1 MRPEREP
8 KDIKIS
14 LYDAGNWGKQGQFG
28 SNCRVRDE
36 GDVTMSLP
44 IVLVPGLNCTP
55 EVWSPQIVGLWQR
68 GPVTVADTRTGA
80 TMTEIAAAILHAAPP
95 RFMLAGISMGG
106 YLSFEIW
113 RQAPERVMGIGFV
126 DTSARPD
133 SPEATDRRRA
143 AMALARDGRFGLVV
157 SNAFGL
163 AVHEAHVERE
173 DLKAI
178 HTRMSLAV
186 GVETYFRQQEA
197 IIARPDSRPTLATI
211 HVPTTVI
218 VGEGDRLT
226 PAELSAEI
234 AAGIPGA
241 EFVEVPG
248 AGHMS
253 TLENPHAVTAALGR
267 LVDRVIAR

>member
-1 MRPEREP
+1 MRPEGEP

-14 LYDAGNWGKQGQFG
+14 LYDAGDAGKQGQIG
-28 SNCRVRDE
+28 HIHPPRDE
-36 GDVTMSLP
+36 GNVTMSLP
-44 IVLVPGLNCTP
+44 ILLVPGLNCTP
-55 EVWSPQIVGLWQR
+55 EVWGPQISGLWQR
-68 GPVTVADTRTGA
+68 GPVTVADTRGGA
-80 TMTEIAAAILHAAPP
+80 SMAEIAAAILRNAPP
-95 RFMLAGISMGG
+95 RFVLAGISMGG

-113 RQAPERVMGIGFV
+113 RQAPERVLGIGFV

-133 SPEATDRRRA
+133 APEATERRRA
-143 AMALARDGRFGLVV
+143 AMALASEGRFGLVV
-157 SNAFGL
+157 SKAFSL
-163 AVHEAHVERE
+163 AVHEAHVDRD

-211 HVPTTVI
+211 DVPTTVI

-226 PAELSAEI
+226 PPELSAEI
-234 AAGIPGA
+234 AAGIAGA
-241 EFVEVPG
+241 ELVTVPD

-253 TLENPHAVTAALGR
+253 PLENPDAVTAALGR
-267 LVDRVIAR
+267 LVDRVAAR